1 VRNWLYSL
9 TPKTRGVV
17 LIVLGLLILGVAAVL
32 IRLVNGPWIFAL
44 AVPAYLL
51 ARYTAARGM
60 GWIDFADQVDP
71 APIPRSAIVAIP
83 ADASPDQ
90 RAAYVAAKL
99 RHDQAQRLRWLVGE
113 AAVMGVLGLGI
124 LVDLWLQGPIGLAVT
139 LAFAFLGVALLGL
152 VHLAS
157 TALTHRSLHKAEAA
171 AQPRR
176 L

>member
-9 TPKTRGVV
+9 TPATRGTV
-17 LIVLGLLILGVAAVL
+17 LSVLALLILGVAVVL
-32 IRLVNGPWIFAL
+32 LRLFTSPWILAL
-44 AVPAYLL
+44 VVPVLL
-51 ARYTAARGM
+51 LFRYTAARGA
-60 GWIDFADQVDP
+60 GWTAIASQVDP
-71 APIPRSAIVAIP
+71 TPIPQSAILAIP
-83 ADASPDQ
+83 AEASPEQ

-99 RHDQAQRLRWLVGE
+99 WHDQAQRLRWLVGE